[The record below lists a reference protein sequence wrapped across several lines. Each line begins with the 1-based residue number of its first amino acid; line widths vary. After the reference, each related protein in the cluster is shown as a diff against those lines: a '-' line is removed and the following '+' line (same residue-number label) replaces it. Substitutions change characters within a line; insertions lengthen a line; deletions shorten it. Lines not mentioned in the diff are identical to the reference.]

1 MARDLAPRMTGG
13 TPVPQLRDMRLLIR
27 NGYIIDPAQGT
38 NAGKSL
44 FIEDGRIVG
53 LMSHSDNVPEGAD
66 VIDATGLIIAP
77 GFIDMHVHLREP
89 GQEYKETIASG
100 AAAAVAGGFT
110 TVCAMPNTDPI
121 NDSPAV
127 TRFIIEQAERASL
140 ADVLPVGAITKNSEG
155 TELAEIGEMKSAG
168 IVAVSDDGRPVPTA
182 GMMRRAMEYARGF
195 DLPIID
201 HCEDKSLARG
211 GAMHEGHWSLVLG
224 LQGMPAAAEEVDAI
238 RDCALAELTGARVH
252 LAHVSTR
259 GAIDAVR
266 RAKEK
271 GLAVTC
277 EVAPHHWTLTDEAVA
292 GEGGSSPTVRSM
304 PYDTNTKMCPPLR
317 TRDHLEAIFEGLRDG
332 TIDAIASDHAPHHAD
347 EKALE
352 FDEAPFGIIGLETSV
367 GLAMDLVKQG
377 VISLERL
384 VELYATNPSRLLKLA
399 DRGDFRIGARA
410 DITIIDPEN
419 AWTYDVSSS
428 KSKSR
433 NTPFDGRRMI
443 GAAVAT
449 IVAGRIVFL
458 HPDFSRLIAS
468 HPSEIA
474 NAAHQRS

>member
-1 MARDLAPRMTGG
+1 
-13 TPVPQLRDMRLLIR
+13 MRLLIKH
-27 NGYIIDPAQGT
+27 GYVIDPALET
-38 NAGKSL
+38 NAGKNL

-53 LMSHSDNVPEGAD
+53 LLSHSENTPEGVE
-66 VIDATGLIIAP
+66 VIDATGLIVAP

-89 GQEYKETIASG
+89 GQEYKETIATG

-110 TVCAMPNTDPI
+110 TVCAMPNTDPV
-121 NDSPAV
+121 NDNAAV
-127 TRFIIEQAERASL
+127 TRFIIEQAERANL
-140 ADVLPVGAITKNSEG
+140 ADVLPIGATTKNSQG
-155 TELAEIGEMKSAG
+155 TELAEIGEMKKAG
-168 IVAVSDDGRPVPTA
+168 IVAVSDDGRSVPTA

-211 GAMHEGHWSLVLG
+211 GVMHEGHWSLVLG
-224 LQGMPAAAEEVDAI
+224 LRGMPAAAEEVDAI

-277 EVAPHHWTLTDEAVA
+277 EVAPHHWTLTDEVVA
-292 GEGGSSPTVRSM
+292 GGENAL
-304 PYDTNTKMCPPLR
+304 PYDSHTKMSPPLR
-317 TRDHLEAIFEGLRDG
+317 TREHVEAIFEGLRDG

-347 EKALE
+347 EKELE
-352 FDEAPFGIIGLETSV
+352 FDQAPFGIIGLETSV

-377 VISLERL
+377 IISLERL
-384 VELYATNPSRLLKLA
+384 VELFATNPARTLKLE
-399 DRGDFRIGARA
+399 DRGAFRSGARA
-410 DITIIDPEN
+410 DITIIDPETN
-419 AWTYDVSSS
+419 WVYEVSQS

-433 NTPFDGRRMI
+433 NTPFDGRRMT

-449 IVAGRIVFL
+449 IVGGRIVFL
-458 HPDFSRLIAS
+458 HPNFSRLTVSRAS
-468 HPSEIA
+468 
-474 NAAHQRS
+474 AARHAT